1 MKCLFNDDAWHSARR
16 EAILKGASH
25 SESQPLDAQ
34 RRFKLLFRSVAMV
47 YNFLTDETRP
57 AEFGDRLYMRTNFP
71 YKPFEV
77 SEATE
82 RIVDNFMELYFNW
95 HLVGSGLLDGEEEDG
110 GEEVKRALAKVL
122 TCPDLEWFRGQA
134 EQWVTLE
141 EDGAIKGSADKMLF
155 IRKMDA
161 KIFSRTDKFV
171 GFVCITGPPGGGKG
185 TVIYTLRRFGGDGR
199 ANLCHNMGATYLF
212 DDRVRGA
219 EDCKP
224 VLAGLAGK
232 AAGYCDEYPNR
243 RINPETVKPLICARG
258 GQVSARFGGAKEGQ
272 ATSMEITATLIGASN
287 YPISVP
293 PGTVGMADKIWDLTP
308 EYIFVNEAR
317 GSTFKQSLSSF
328 VHVFLSF
335 AFFDSKPRAIRVFS
349 QNLPLQAPHAQARQR
364 EVPGTPL
371 QRRIRAGVLLVH
383 EEAVPL
389 RERRQGRQGAH
400 MVAAAPSTVRSPP
413 PGVRAGGGQ
422 CRGRG
427 CH

>member
-1 MKCLFNDDAWHSARR
+1 
-16 EAILKGASH
+16 
-25 SESQPLDAQ
+25 
-34 RRFKLLFRSVAMV
+34 MV

-57 AEFGDRLYMRTNFP
+57 AQPGDRLYMRTNFP

-110 GEEVKRALAKVL
+110 GEEVKRALVKVL

-232 AAGYCDEYPNR
+232 AAGCCDEYPNR
-243 RINPETVKPLICARG
+243 RINPETVKPLICPLAG
-258 GQVSARFGGAKEGQ
+258 DVD
-272 ATSMEITATLIGASN
+272 ASVLE
-287 YPISVP
+287 PVP
-293 PGTVGMADKIWDLTP
+293 HTGTVGHGQQESLHLLL
-308 EYIFVNEAR
+308 EAR
-317 GSTFKQSLSSF
+317 RRLVGRHGLGRKSPHS
-328 VHVFLSF
+328 
-335 AFFDSKPRAIRVFS
+335 
-349 QNLPLQAPHAQARQR
+349 QAP
-364 EVPGTPL
+364 G
-371 QRRIRAGVLLVH
+371 AG
-383 EEAVPL
+383 
-389 RERRQGRQGAH
+389 
-400 MVAAAPSTVRSPP
+400 
-413 PGVRAGGGQ
+413 
-422 CRGRG
+422 
-427 CH
+427 

>member
-1 MKCLFNDDAWHSARR
+1 MAATSD
-16 EAILKGASH
+16 
-25 SESQPLDAQ
+25 P
-34 RRFKLLFRSVAMV
+34 RSVAMV
-47 YNFLTDETRP
+47 Y
-57 AEFGDRLYMRTNFP
+57 DRLHMRTNFP

-258 GQVSARFGGAKEGQ
+258 GQVSARFGGPRRGRQLPWRSQPRSLVPA
-272 ATSMEITATLIGASN
+272 ITPSASPWN
-287 YPISVP
+287 RRDGRQDLGSHPRVHFRER
-293 PGTVGMADKIWDLTP
+293 GTG
-308 EYIFVNEAR
+308 FHF
-317 GSTFKQSLSSF
+317 FKQSLSSF

-335 AFFDSKPRAIRVFS
+335 AFFDCAFVPEYFWFMRKLFRFVNDDRIVKGRTWWPLPQALSVAPHLESVREEGSAVEGAVIEQLFQEVPRA
-349 QNLPLQAPHAQARQR
+349 RQ
-364 EVPGTPL
+364 GDNK
-371 QRRIRAGVLLVH
+371 LLVQKTLNFLGAAGNTEH
-383 EEAVPL
+383 FFARNGISTEHARSTSGARLYSVLVRISESRQVVFEIEA
-389 RERRQGRQGAH
+389 EHA
-400 MVAAAPSTVRSPP
+400 
-413 PGVRAGGGQ
+413 
-422 CRGRG
+422 
-427 CH
+427 